1 LNFNPQQINKKNII
15 GFTEDDLNEYFISI
29 GEKSYRTKQVLTWIH
44 KRNVHIINE
53 RSDISF
59 QLREKLNEDFYIKI
73 PQPQSKFSSKD
84 GTIKFLFNVGHNQVI
99 ESVFIPEETRNT
111 LCISSQVGCAM
122 DCSFCATGRQGFSRN
137 LTSDEIIGQL
147 MAVSK
152 EIGLSEAITNVVFM
166 GMGEPLTNMHSV
178 VKATSIMMSDLMYGI
193 SRRKITIS
201 TSGVVPNIYKLSQLT
216 NASLAISLHSADN
229 KIRDQLVPINKS
241 YNIQLLTDAC
251 WAYAEATNAR
261 YITFEYVML
270 NGVNDSIE
278 DAESLA
284 RLLKHKP
291 AKVNLI
297 PFNSFKNNP
306 YECSDRPTIELF
318 CKLLQSRGIFT
329 TIRKTRGSDIDAACG
344 QLAGKVND
352 KIKHPLSKRLQ

>member
-1 LNFNPQQINKKNII
+1 MSETSLRPLLADKSPEDWDFPDVPAYRAEQIRQWVYDKGVLDFDAMTNLPS
-15 GFTEDDLNEYFISI
+15 EL
-29 GEKSYRTKQVLTWIH
+29 RTRLTKEWEI
-44 KRNVHIINE
+44 RPMEQARVQGSADVT
-53 RSDISF
+53 R
-59 QLREKLNEDFYIKI
+59 
-73 PQPQSKFSSKD
+73 
-84 GTIKFLFNVGHNQVI
+84 KFLWRLRDGLFI
-99 ESVFIPEETRNT
+99 ESVLIPATLGTDGSRASRLT
-111 LCISSQVGCAM
+111 LCVSTQVGCALG
-122 DCSFCATGRQGFSRN
+122 CKFCASGLDGLKRN
-137 LTSDEIIGQL
+137 LSTGEILGQIL
-147 MAVSK
+147 LARNEVGRR
-152 EIGLSEAITNVVFM
+152 IDNLVFM

-251 WAYAEATNAR
+251 WAYADATNAR

-270 NGVNDSIE
+270 DGVNDSIE

-284 RLLKHKP
+284 KLLKHKP

-297 PFNSFKNNP
+297 PFNSFKDSP
-306 YECSDRPTIELF
+306 YQCSDRPTIELF